1 MTTMAHAVTIEE
13 LKEKIGQE
21 IGVSKWFEISQGSID
36 AFADLTHDHQFI
48 HVDPV
53 RAKETPFGGT
63 IAHGFLTVSMLSAF
77 AIDALPEISGRAMG
91 VNYGFDKLRMVSPV
105 RSGAKVRGRFGLK
118 ALESKNPK
126 QHQLTYAV
134 TVEVEGSEKPAIV
147 ADWVTLA
154 YLT

>member
-1 MTTMAHAVTIEE
+1 MAEEVTIDE
-13 LKEKIGQE
+13 LKGQLGQE
-21 IGVSKWFEISQGSID
+21 IGLSKWFDIPQSTID

-48 HVDPV
+48 HIDPV
-53 RAKETPFGGT
+53 KAKMTPFGGT

-77 AIDALPEISGRAMG
+77 AIDALPGIAGRAMG
-91 VNYGFDKLRMVSPV
+91 VNYGFDKLRMISPV
-105 RSGAKVRGRFGLK
+105 KAGAKVRGRFVLK

-134 TVEVEGSEKPAIV
+134 TVEIEGSDKPAVV

-154 YLT
+154 YLM